1 MDLLFAI
8 STTSTESDE
17 NMAYVKTVLY
27 RIIEKYGIRKIKYAL
42 LTFGQKP
49 FVHFQFSSISYDFN
63 RLLQAI
69 AASKMQGNGASLRD
83 AMEKA
88 EEMFKEGTGSTSKLS
103 QVLCSAA
110 VEHSY

>member
-27 RIIEKYGIRKIKYAL
+27 KIIEKYGIRKIKYAL

-49 FVHFQFSSISYDFN
+49 SVHFQFGSISDDLN

-69 AASKMQGNGASLRD
+69 AASKMQANGASLRN

-88 EEMFKEGTGSTSKLS
+88 EEMFKEGIRSS
-103 QVLCSAA
+103 
-110 VEHSY
+110 